1 MIAGVSSTNMVKQK
15 VTRITYI
22 QKKEPTIISSRMMNI
37 GSVTELNHTLMEEY
51 IEESSKI
58 STMTVMDSLSIRIT
72 MSMMVNGIVASNTER
87 ECSGMHQ
94 LEELKEDYMKWIKSK
109 KSLKSYSRVTEHH
122 RRRKPAIKSRLSL
135 NNF

>member
-1 MIAGVSSTNMVKQK
+1 MVKQK

-22 QKKEPTIISSRMMNI
+22 QKKEPTIISSRMMNV

-72 MSMMVNGIVASNTER
+72 MSMMVNGIVASKTER
-87 ECSGMHQ
+87 EFSGMHQ
-94 LEELKEDYMKWIKSK
+94 LEELREDYMKWIKSK
-109 KSLKSYSRVTEHH
+109 KSLKS
-122 RRRKPAIKSRLSL
+122 
-135 NNF
+135 